1 MKSGENTTKMAQKWH
16 LLYLLRDSAS
26 PGAVVAVDNSLGDP
40 RTCSGIHLCW
50 SVGPF
55 DGASGD
61 DIGRSCLVAEWS
73 LCHFLIS
80 QHAIFG
86 SNQQSTYGRVVDNN
100 DVFILS
106 SVLQVVL
113 VLTKLILGDKSDKR
127 MLLSIHQMPSNA
139 HFVRS
144 SHRFLLAEVRFA
156 SQGLCVCF
164 CLCVCE
170 RLRWK
175 KGMACRI
182 TDS

>member
-1 MKSGENTTKMAQKWH
+1 
-16 LLYLLRDSAS
+16 
-26 PGAVVAVDNSLGDP
+26 
-40 RTCSGIHLCW
+40 
-50 SVGPF
+50 
-55 DGASGD
+55 
-61 DIGRSCLVAEWS
+61 
-73 LCHFLIS
+73 
-80 QHAIFG
+80 
-86 SNQQSTYGRVVDNN
+86 
-100 DVFILS
+100 
-106 SVLQVVL
+106 VLQVVL

-127 MLLSIHQMPSNA
+127 MILSINQMPSNA